1 MALSLTYCII
11 YKLCPDGNELL
22 VSMAQDQRV
31 IYQHI
36 MRECVIQC
44 AAKLAV
50 ENQSSPF
57 PSSLREA
64 LPRAAI
70 AENTPSWE
78 NHLLQ
83 QGVGR
88 KQTNYRIW
96 IQSSCLRNIFPL
108 T

>member
-57 PSSLREA
+57 PSSLREELPLLKILPAGKIICSSRVWAGSKLITGFGYRAPA
-64 LPRAAI
+64 LETTCP
-70 AENTPSWE
+70 
-78 NHLLQ
+78 
-83 QGVGR
+83 
-88 KQTNYRIW
+88 
-96 IQSSCLRNIFPL
+96 
-108 T
+108 